1 MIASIFKCMKQ
12 QKKSVFLLKEKV
24 REIEEKKIDYRVKF
38 TTEPNVIIGCLFV
51 RVYIYIYI
59 YMCVCVC
66 MCKATCSHRLHLDI
80 VHSSLKSKVKE

>member
-51 RVYIYIYI
+51 HVYIYIYI
-59 YMCVCVC
+59 YVCAFAC
-66 MCKATCSHRLHLDI
+66 ARLPACINCIWILSI
-80 VHSSLKSKVKE
+80 VVLKVR